1 MTRKQFATRKA
12 SLALLHAEQLPGAI
26 GPLPGFGNDLHFAS
40 SRGTRV
46 LVKPGVGGAFPVCR
60 QLRYH
65 AAFCSVSAASGS
77 TPSDTCAC
85 AGKPKAPGGSSSG
98 QPAHGQQPAS
108 PSMERLPVAIKKG
121 DQLLPYVWDGQRITA
136 MSEAALQDADMTT
149 GRLRNWF
156 QGLQRQLKEA
166 FLPDPQDVTPDYWE
180 WLRWRLT
187 QRFFSSTMQNF
198 SFSALLMATGL
209 GAKKAFAA
217 SAAINWLLKDGVSR
231 IVRMSVSTSFGQTF
245 DADLK
250 RMRFITSLIF
260 TACMAGEFVTPFWPQ
275 HFVALASIS
284 SVGRAVGLSAFVA
297 TQPAFQAA
305 LATGGNLAD
314 LTSKNQAQHMVMDM
328 LALGVSAGLTWLCR
342 GMPRGGLLLPA
353 IMYPICAAGDLTCIW
368 HELKAV
374 QLRTLNRERA
384 EMIIERWMR
393 RGAVPSAAE
402 ISAAESLVLPSDVWR
417 GLMPLRIA
425 PLDRI
430 APAAPERLR
439 ELLKEYDG
447 EEYVLHVK
455 RRCEAPATISSSS
468 PPPSSASSSSSAAPS
483 ATLASAASGDGG
495 GAGGAGWHLP
505 SWFPSGVLLGSDGG
519 GGQPEVVVSLS
530 DRATPSD
537 IAKALLHAAYLR
549 KAVLD
554 HLASRHSEVHQHHH
568 KQLHHHSHHSQQQV
582 HPHAALQSPEDLLH
596 HYHNHMNRHHN
607 QYNHQGHRQD
617 LTDGSNSAP
626 DVISERDVGPSSYH
640 GCNSNDHNGRGQ
652 FLGVQQLL
660 HHRHEQAQQQGLGGG
675 AGSDGVGGATV
686 SGHSHDHM
694 HWDVHHHVL
703 YHHSHYH
710 THGGEGMELGGE
722 GRHHHSHHVPGSGGF
737 GTNEG
742 PLTAAAGA
750 AAARTASLS
759 LSRRHG
765 NGASSSDASI
775 GNSTGAVALGKVDGS
790 GSCCPGPC
798 HTLSEAANGQQQYQQ
813 QYQQE
818 HLKGTHLA
826 PVGGCGS
833 GRCGGGAA
841 TSVPGRSYPGHSN
854 NSRSSTC
861 SGSVAAEEFPPPRWD
876 RLDEATW
883 VAMIKSSRREA
894 DRNLTRLL
902 HEAEQAGWKLRPFML
917 NTTERVQFVRL

>member
-12 SLALLHAEQLPGAI
+12 SLALLHAEQLPNAI
-26 GPLPGFGNDLHFAS
+26 ELLPDFGNDLRFAS
-40 SRGTRV
+40 SRGIRV
-46 LVKPGVGGAFPVCR
+46 LVKSGVGGAFSVCR
-60 QLRYH
+60 QHRYH

-77 TPSDTCAC
+77 PSDTRAC
-85 AGKPKAPGGSSSG
+85 AGKAKAPGGSSSG

-108 PSMERLPVAIKKG
+108 PALERLPVAIKKG

-136 MSEAALQDADMTT
+136 MSEAALQDADVTT

-166 FLPDPQDVTPDYWE
+166 FLPDARDVTPDYWE

-393 RGAVPSAAE
+393 RGAVPNAAE

-417 GLMPLRIA
+417 GLMPLRIG

-430 APAAPERLR
+430 APAGPERLR

-455 RRCEAPATISSSS
+455 RRCEAPAMTSSSS
-468 PPPSSASSSSSAAPS
+468 PSSSSFSSSSPAAASAS
-483 ATLASAASGDGG
+483 ATSSGG
-495 GAGGAGWHLP
+495 GMTGGVDWRLP

-530 DRATPSD
+530 DRAMPHD

-554 HLASRHSEVHQHHH
+554 HFASRHSEVHQHHH
-568 KQLHHHSHHSQQQV
+568 KQLHHHSHHSQQR
-582 HPHAALQSPEDLLH
+582 HPHAAPQSPEDLLH
-596 HYHNHMNRHHN
+596 HHNHMNHHHN
-607 QYNHQGHRQD
+607 HYNHHGHKRD
-617 LTDGSNSAP
+617 LTNRGDDGP
-626 DVISERDVGPSSYH
+626 DVICRRDVGTSSHH
-640 GCNSNDHNGRGQ
+640 GRKNNEHNGRGQ
-652 FLGVQQLL
+652 FTGVQQLL
-660 HHRHEQAQQQGLGGG
+660 HHRHGQAHQQQGLGGG
-675 AGSDGVGGATV
+675 AGSDGVGTAAVWT
-686 SGHSHDHM
+686 GHAHDHM
-694 HWDVHHHVL
+694 HWDFHHHVL

-710 THGGEGMELGGE
+710 TYGGEGMELGGE
-722 GRHHHSHHVPGSGGF
+722 RRHPHSHHVPVSGGL

-742 PLTAAAGA
+742 PLTAAAVA

-765 NGASSSDASI
+765 NGASNDSRSS
-775 GNSTGAVALGKVDGS
+775 NSTGDVAFGKVDAS
-790 GSCCPGPC
+790 GACCPGPC
-798 HTLSEAANGQQQYQQ
+798 QTLSEAANGQHK
-813 QYQQE
+813 QE
-818 HLKGTHLA
+818 HLEGTHCG
-826 PVGGCGS
+826 PVGDCGS
-833 GRCGGGAA
+833 GRFGGGAA
-841 TSVPGRSYPGHSN
+841 TSVPRRSYPGHSTDN
-854 NSRSSTC
+854 RSSTC
-861 SGSVAAEEFPPPRWD
+861 NGGVAAVELPRWE

-883 VAMIKSSRREA
+883 VAMIKSSRQEA

-902 HEAEQAGWKLRPFML
+902 REAEQAGWKLNPFML